1 MHLYRVSAALVKPT
15 AQLRN
20 NPLKMQFATYLL
32 SAICIAIS
40 IAISKLLEIRG
51 LVIGGLLL
59 SLLVLVGLPVLMFR
73 KGKLLQ
79 ISTLG
84 FHLGASGQLFIPI
97 KDVVSVVFAL
107 GPKPERPRRAR
118 ARLAFGR
125 ASLATSSGL
134 VVSEEATYHTA
145 TVLMKGGAPV
155 EYYFALNT
163 PKEFG
168 ALQSIIQ
175 QWQTAGL
182 NVTATTRE
190 QA

>member
-1 MHLYRVSAALVKPT
+1 
-15 AQLRN
+15 
-20 NPLKMQFATYLL
+20 
-32 SAICIAIS
+32 
-40 IAISKLLEIRG
+40 
-51 LVIGGLLL
+51 
-59 SLLVLVGLPVLMFR
+59 
-73 KGKLLQ
+73 
-79 ISTLG
+79 
-84 FHLGASGQLFIPI
+84 
-97 KDVVSVVFAL
+97 
-107 GPKPERPRRAR
+107 
-118 ARLAFGR
+118 
-125 ASLATSSGL
+125 